1 MATEKRKTEG
11 YIYPKEFFQKNKP
24 QIVEDSCFVIMPF
37 EEGMDRIYE
46 EVIFKTLVEYGLTPV
61 RADKIFDTKPIMISI
76 MEKINDAELIIADVT
91 GRNPNVFYELGMT
104 HVLKDKVILITQTAE
119 DVPFDLR
126 HLRFI
131 LYEQGPE
138 GEQTLRNRLTE
149 TLMAIKVIGKLPEA
163 VSSVEQPI
171 SEAGAEVPLPEPL
184 STEISFIVNQSDWTY
199 LKGTLFAKLTQW
211 IEYDQIE
218 DKVSTLKFP
227 GGAISLRGDL
237 MLLTLWPGGL
247 QLSEVL
253 DSFRMEYQAIRF
265 NIDKPFNLG
274 DLVRRSRGRSRIISS
289 LSTKS
294 VKFSFENVNAALD
307 VVNTTEGSSVTVS
320 CHERY
325 YFKPTE
331 PPISYYTV
339 LKYLEVDPPTDE
351 LQNCISQAIV

>member
-1 MATEKRKTEG
+1 MATENRKTEG

-24 QIVEDSCFVIMPF
+24 QIVGGSCFVIMPF
-37 EEGMDRIYE
+37 EEGMDRVYE
-46 EVIFKTLVEYGLTPV
+46 EVISKTLLEYGLTPI
-61 RADKIFDTKPIMISI
+61 RADKIFDTKPIMIAI

-104 HVLKDKVILITQTAE
+104 HVLKDKVILVTQTAE

-149 TLMAIKVIGKLPEA
+149 TLMAIGMIGKIPEA

-184 STEISFIVNQSDWTY
+184 STEISFTVDPGDWTD

-211 IEYDQIE
+211 VEYDQVE
-218 DKVSTLKFP
+218 DRFAALKFP
-227 GGAISLRGDL
+227 GGAISLRGSL
-237 MLLTLWPGGL
+237 MILTLWPGGL
-247 QLSEVL
+247 QLPEIL
-253 DSFRMEYQAIRF
+253 ESFRMNYRAIRF
-265 NIDKPFNLG
+265 NSDKQFNLG
-274 DLVRRSRGRSRIISS
+274 DLVRRSRGSRTISS
-289 LSTKS
+289 LATKAI
-294 VKFSFENVNAALD
+294 KFSFDNMHADLD
-307 VVNTTEGSSVTVS
+307 VENTTEGSSVIIR
-320 CHERY
+320 CHENY
-325 YFKPTE
+325 YFKPIK

-339 LKYLEVDPPTDE
+339 LKYLEKDPPTDE
-351 LQNCISQAIV
+351 LQKCISQAIV